1 MRNKSGRSNQK
12 KFHLSSFLARR
23 ARKGEDET
31 EWFLLEADLDAG
43 PARRKSLTA
52 PKGGW
57 LIRILAVAC
66 LCVSIPMGLKWV
78 NEAIFIKN
86 EEFVLKH
93 LDIQSDGMLTRE
105 NLAEIS
111 NVSPGMSLMEI
122 DLDGIRNRIEKLAI
136 VEEAVISREMPD
148 RINIQVK
155 ERVPV
160 AWLSCPPLGIRPG
173 DMERGYLIDAE
184 GILFR
189 CLGLDEKTNGL
200 PLIETFKMEE
210 PKEGDCFVADGAE
223 SALDLL
229 QLEGALNDFENM
241 SVHEI
246 RLRNEWSIQCYY
258 RSGLQVTFGRHDIKR
273 GIEDLKMILSQ
284 SGQFGTALATV
295 NVAAAENIPVTFA
308 GPFDAHS
315 LDTVAKPVSQTTP
328 APSEDSKQ
336 KHLQSILKGG

>member
-1 MRNKSGRSNQK
+1 MRNISGRSNQK

-23 ARKGEDET
+23 TRKREDET
-31 EWFLLEADLDAG
+31 EWFLLEADLDTG
-43 PARRKSLTA
+43 SARRKSSAA

-57 LIRILAVAC
+57 LIRILAVGC
-66 LCVSIPMGLKWV
+66 LCLSIPMGLKWV

-86 EEFVLKH
+86 GEFVLKH
-93 LDIQSDGMLTRE
+93 LEIESDGMLTQE

-111 NVSPGMSLMEI
+111 NVAPGMSLMEI

-136 VEEAVISREMPD
+136 VEEAMISREMPD
-148 RINIQVK
+148 RIRIQVK

-173 DMERGYLIDAE
+173 DMERGYLIDSK
-184 GILFR
+184 GVLFR
-189 CLGLDEKTNGL
+189 CLGLDEETNGL

-210 PKEGDCFVADGAE
+210 PKEGDFFAADGAE
-223 SALDLL
+223 SALALLASAGDLN
-229 QLEGALNDFENM
+229 GFENM
-241 SVHEI
+241 NVHEI
-246 RLRNEWSIQCYY
+246 RLRNEWSIQCFY
-258 RSGLQVTFGRHDIKR
+258 RSGLQVTFARHEIKR
-273 GIEDLKMILSQ
+273 GIEDLKMILSR

-308 GPFDAHS
+308 GPFDAQS
-315 LDTVAKPVSQTTP
+315 LHAIAKPLSQTTRAP
-328 APSEDSKQ
+328 AEDSKQ